1 MAGASTDLPPVEDLT
16 GTCWRDDLWFQTYGL
31 LSHLS
36 ALDYFAQSPFYDPTS
51 NNQVARQRGLRL
63 EQLPQGA
70 PGIEFIL
77 QDAQPPHLF
86 VVRKQFRS
94 LAGVLSPLAFYY
106 ILDGTIYQAPSLH
119 AALSTRIDRC
129 MWTVKSAFSFL
140 RDDLDPLGERGKEA
154 LAGEVTAEVHRQHA
168 AKHAAVQLAPEQ
180 RARAE
185 RAVLA
190 TLLDHPLPTSVA
202 MLQQQGVRKGEGEE
216 AATPSQ
222 QEGGG
227 GGGGVISSEEARG
240 GHPVASGGAFS
251 RLS

>member
-129 MWTVKSAFSFL
+129 MWTVKSAFSLL

-154 LAGEVTAEVHRQHA
+154 LAGE
-168 AKHAAVQLAPEQ
+168 
-180 RARAE
+180 
-185 RAVLA
+185 
-190 TLLDHPLPTSVA
+190 
-202 MLQQQGVRKGEGEE
+202 QGVRKGEGEE

-227 GGGGVISSEEARG
+227 GGGAGGGVISSEEAR

>member
-1 MAGASTDLPPVEDLT
+1 MAGASTELPRVEDLT
-16 GTCWRDDLWFQTYGL
+16 GTCWRDDVWFQTYGL

-36 ALDYFAQSPFYDPTS
+36 ALDYFAQSPFYDSTS
-51 NNQVARQRGLRL
+51 NNEVARQRGLRL

-70 PGIEFIL
+70 PGVEFIL

-119 AALSTRIDRC
+119 AALSARIDRC
-129 MWTVKSAFSFL
+129 IWTVKSAFSLL
-140 RDDLDPLGERGKEA
+140 RSDLDPLGERGKEA
-154 LAGEVTAEVHRQHA
+154 RGGEVAAEVNRLQA
-168 AKHAAVQLAPEQ
+168 TKHAAVQLAPEQ
-180 RARAE
+180 RTRAE

-190 TLLDHPLPTSVA
+190 TLLDHPLPVSVA
-202 MLQQQGVRKGEGEE
+202 MLKGTE
-216 AATPSQ
+216 AAAAVPPSQ
-222 QEGGG
+222 QNMRMDEGGVTG
-227 GGGGVISSEEARG
+227 SEGV
-240 GHPVASGGAFS
+240 HPGVASGAAAS

>member
-1 MAGASTDLPPVEDLT
+1 MAGNSTELPRVEDLT

-36 ALDYFAQSPFYDPTS
+36 ALDYFAQSPFYDSTS
-51 NNQVARQRGLRL
+51 NNEVARQRGLRL

-94 LAGVLSPLAFYY
+94 IAGVLSPLSFYY

-119 AALSTRIDRC
+119 AALSARIDRC
-129 MWTVKSAFSFL
+129 MWTVKSAFSLL
-140 RDDLDPLGERGKEA
+140 RSDLDPLGERGKEA
-154 LAGEVTAEVHRQHA
+154 LAGEVAAEIHRQQA

-202 MLQQQGVRKGEGEE
+202 MLVKDEAVPVAPPA
-216 AATPSQ
+216 AATQ
-222 QEGGG
+222 QDV
-227 GGGGVISSEEARG
+227 GGGGVGSQ
-240 GHPVASGGAFS
+240 PVASGGAMS
-251 RLS
+251 HPS